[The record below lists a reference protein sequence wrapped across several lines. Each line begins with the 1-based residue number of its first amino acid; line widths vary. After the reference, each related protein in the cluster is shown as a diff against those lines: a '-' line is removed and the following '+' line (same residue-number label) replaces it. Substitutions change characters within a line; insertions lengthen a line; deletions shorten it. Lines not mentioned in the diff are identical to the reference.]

1 MYETMYETTE
11 EPIGVLVCVT
21 ADGLIAAIAST
32 VYRQPEAGWREIDRG
47 LGDRYRHAQGN
58 YLPGGLLTGD
68 SNLRWMTA
76 PTAQHPARE
85 PFVCYQWQ
93 GESWGVYLR
102 TPEELAQS
110 QPQPE
115 ADGGIEGRVTR
126 LEQQTGEMEQML
138 DMLLSGVVEDE

>member
-1 MYETMYETTE
+1 MEETIT
-11 EPIGVLVCVT
+11 VLIRVREDGCIT
-21 ADGLIAAIAST
+21 AVSST
-32 VYRQPEAGWREIDRG
+32 AFEQESTGWRSIDRG